1 MWMNG
6 SSRARS
12 TPAKARRTG
21 KPSPS
26 NPDGAVVT
34 DATGRSATAVAS
46 GSGTRGR
53 TRMSSTVTA
62 GMTTP
67 PHGNVSPAPTI
78 VDRATFPRPGAVWGE
93 GEGGGGQPLGELPVD
108 GRAALLLQELVGPA
122 ERPRPEEPAVGGVRA
137 GVRGLDQRHGGEQRR
152 QVARIPAPEDRDQR
166 RVPGGERPDGL
177 LGHFLPA
184 LPAVGAGLSRLDGED
199 AVEQQHPA
207 FGPGGQ
213 VAGGRLGV

>member
-1 MWMNG
+1 MWMYG

-34 DATGRSATAVAS
+34 DATGRSAAAVGS

-67 PHGNVSPAPTI
+67 PHLEVSPAPTI
-78 VDRATFPRPGAVWGE
+78 VDRATFPR
-93 GEGGGGQPLGELPVD
+93 
-108 GRAALLLQELVGPA
+108 A
-122 ERPRPEEPAVGGVRA
+122 EP
-137 GVRGLDQRHGGEQRR
+137 
-152 QVARIPAPEDRDQR
+152 
-166 RVPGGERPDGL
+166 
-177 LGHFLPA
+177 
-184 LPAVGAGLSRLDGED
+184 
-199 AVEQQHPA
+199 
-207 FGPGGQ
+207 
-213 VAGGRLGV
+213 GRLGGAAGGDL

>member
-34 DATGRSATAVAS
+34 DVTGRSAAAVGS
-46 GSGTRGR
+46 GSVTRGR

-67 PHGNVSPAPTI
+67 QSCALAGQAFRRGGKTHPSRVSPAPTI
-78 VDRATFPRPGAVWGE
+78 VDRATFPETCPGTPWAGFASGRGWLAYRRPWLDSPAVTAGFASGHGWIPPD
-93 GEGGGGQPLGELPVD
+93 GGSAAVLWQPPVD
-108 GRAALLLQELVGPA
+108 GRTALALQELVGPA
-122 ERPRPEEPAVGGVRA
+122 E
-137 GVRGLDQRHGGEQRR
+137 
-152 QVARIPAPEDRDQR
+152 
-166 RVPGGERPDGL
+166 
-177 LGHFLPA
+177 
-184 LPAVGAGLSRLDGED
+184 GA
-199 AVEQQHPA
+199 
-207 FGPGGQ
+207 
-213 VAGGRLGV
+213 

>member
-34 DATGRSATAVAS
+34 GATGRSAATVGS
-46 GSGTRGR
+46 GSVTRGR

-67 PHGNVSPAPTI
+67 QSCALAGQVSAEVAGPTRPGVSPRLTI
-78 VDRATFPRPGAVWGE
+78 VDRATFPEMRPAAVLR
-93 GEGGGGQPLGELPVD
+93 QPPVD
-108 GRAALLLQELVGPA
+108 GCTALAVQELVGPA
-122 ERPRPEEPAVGGVRA
+122 EGT
-137 GVRGLDQRHGGEQRR
+137 
-152 QVARIPAPEDRDQR
+152 
-166 RVPGGERPDGL
+166 
-177 LGHFLPA
+177 
-184 LPAVGAGLSRLDGED
+184 
-199 AVEQQHPA
+199 
-207 FGPGGQ
+207 
-213 VAGGRLGV
+213 